1 MADKINEF
9 KKAFDEHMKNGL
21 KEGDQ
26 PDEALRCMIE
36 EAESV
41 FETIGELTEYKSFT
55 GTKTVE
61 GLTNDLYSKTIGLLN
76 FIKVFS
82 DEYTARMELAE
93 GLMIK
98 DAREKDGRG

>member
-1 MADKINEF
+1 MADKISEF

-41 FETIGELTEYKSFT
+41 FETIGKLTEYKFT

-82 DEYTARMELAE
+82 DEYTAR
-93 GLMIK
+93 
-98 DAREKDGRG
+98 KDGRE

>member
-1 MADKINEF
+1 
-9 KKAFDEHMKNGL
+9 
-21 KEGDQ
+21 
-26 PDEALRCMIE
+26 MIE

-41 FETIGELTEYKSFT
+41 FETIGKLTEYKFT

-82 DEYTARMELAE
+82 DEYTAR
-93 GLMIK
+93 
-98 DAREKDGRG
+98 KDGRE

>member
-41 FETIGELTEYKSFT
+41 FETIGELTEYKSLT

>member
-55 GTKTVE
+55 GAKTVE

-82 DEYTARMELAE
+82 DEYTAHMKMTTRKEE
-93 GLMIK
+93 E
-98 DAREKDGRG
+98 EK

>member
-55 GTKTVE
+55 GAKTVE

-82 DEYTARMELAE
+82 DEYTAHMMMATRKE
-93 GLMIK
+93 
-98 DAREKDGRG
+98 